1 MDIVEHVDR
10 LAVGVSADD
19 DVLDLV
25 EDTRQLEHRGLGGH
39 AVDRHQ
45 GADIQSLFDMLDITI
60 YNHPPVRNHVA
71 GISDDEHI
79 SHVGLSKPRGQ
90 HPGVDAG
97 DEDGGRVGVVSDP
110 LEVLQHVAL
119 PVRPVAHDAMQ
130 NVLNALGYFNRHFV
144 SEKHL
149 YHYVLFM

>member
-1 MDIVEHVDR
+1 M
-10 LAVGVSADD
+10 
-19 DVLDLV
+19 
-25 EDTRQLEHRGLGGH
+25 
-39 AVDRHQ
+39 
-45 GADIQSLFDMLDITI
+45 
-60 YNHPPVRNHVA
+60 RNHVA
-71 GISDDEHI
+71 SISYDEHI
-79 SHVGLSKPRGQ
+79 SHVGLSEPRGQ

-97 DEDGGRVGVVSDP
+97 DEDGRGVGVVSDP

-149 YHYVLFM
+149 YHLVLCKARVGCWGT